1 MGDSGVRTYAAF
13 VGAIVIGGAN
23 FVAVSFSNMELPP
36 IFGAAVR
43 FALAGT
49 LFFGILA
56 ALRVPLA
63 RGRAALGAAAY
74 GILAV
79 GVAYASLYYALV
91 GLSAGTVSVI
101 MAAVPL
107 CTLLLAAALG
117 QERLTGR
124 GIVAGVMALAGI
136 AVLSYGGLTAGAGWS
151 YVAAALLGVV
161 AVSGSTILA
170 RALRHVHPLNM
181 NAIGMLAGTIL
192 LFMASLALGE
202 RWILPARLETWMAA
216 GWLVL
221 LGSVGLFTLLLYV
234 VARWTASA
242 TVYAVSGMP
251 LVAIAL
257 GVLLLGQPVTPAVVV
272 GGGLVLAAIYVGVVR
287 RKKSAPTNRASVG
300 AKP

>member
-1 MGDSGVRTYAAF
+1 MDDSGVRTYAAF

-43 FALAGT
+43 FALAGV
-49 LFFGILA
+49 LFFVILA

-74 GILAV
+74 GFLAV
-79 GVAYASLYYALV
+79 GVTYACLYYALV

-124 GIVAGVMALAGI
+124 GIVAGVMAVAGI
-136 AVLSYGGLTAGAGWS
+136 AILSYGGLAGGAGWS

-161 AVSGSTILA
+161 AVSASTILA

-181 NAIGMLAGTIL
+181 NAIGMVAGTVL
-192 LFMASLALGE
+192 LFAASLALQE
-202 RWILPARLETWMAA
+202 TWVAPTRLETWLSV
-216 GWLVL
+216 GWLVV
-221 LGSVGLFTLLLYV
+221 LGSIGLFSLLLYV

-251 LVAIAL
+251 LVAIVL
-257 GVLLLGQPVTPAVVV
+257 GVWFLGQPVTPTVVV
-272 GGGLVLAAIYVGVVR
+272 GGALVLAAIYVGVVR
-287 RKKSAPTNRASVG
+287 REKVGPGSSGVVG
-300 AKP
+300 AEL